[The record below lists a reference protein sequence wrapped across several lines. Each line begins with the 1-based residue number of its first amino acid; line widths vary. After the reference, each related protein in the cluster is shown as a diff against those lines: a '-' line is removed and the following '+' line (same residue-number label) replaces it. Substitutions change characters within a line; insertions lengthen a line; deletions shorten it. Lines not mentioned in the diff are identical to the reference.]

1 MTKYI
6 KVIAWGIVAIILVGA
21 GIAVYNYLNPNIQT
35 TTITTF
41 ADTTIAPIENIEFR
55 PHSVPILEANK
66 KPPVVLPPSLS
77 PLDIDR
83 AIVITK
89 KTNPKDTTTIFLG
102 KDGQYYIPNQSGL
115 VDKVQ
120 IYTFL
125 PPILQWDLFVRIG
138 INGNDKKISPVI
150 NIAILR
156 ICGKLDIPTVGLD
169 IHGINYGAEYI
180 LFEPISIGLYQ
191 HLNWD
196 SSKEIRLTLTYN
208 L

>member
-6 KVIAWGIVAIILVGA
+6 KVIVWGVVIIVLVGA
-21 GIAVYNYLNPNIQT
+21 IIAVYNYLNPDTQT
-35 TTITTF
+35 TTVTTF
-41 ADTTIAPIENIEFR
+41 ADTTIAQIENIEYR

-66 KPPVVLPPSLS
+66 KPPMTLPPSLS
-77 PLDIDR
+77 PMDVDR

-89 KTNPKDTTTIFLG
+89 NTDPKDTTTIFLG
-102 KDGQYYIPNQSGL
+102 KDGQYYIPKQGGL
-115 VDKVQ
+115 VDRVQ

-125 PPILQWDLFVRIG
+125 PPILQWDLFIKIG

-150 NIAILR
+150 NIAFLR
-156 ICGKLDIPTVGLD
+156 VCGKLDIPTVGLD
-169 IHGINYGAEYI
+169 IHGINYGAEYL
-180 LFEPISIGLYQ
+180 LFEPISIGLYR

-196 SSKEIRLTLTYN
+196 SNKEIRLTLCWN